1 MLIMPSSSGKHNSN
15 KAFFST
21 HNELMNENEEDEF
34 TLIYIRK
41 INVFKAQ
48 IPYIILRG
56 VFFSSTHIHMH
67 LSTSFFFLP
76 TTHSASKH
84 CSFVLVP
91 NISARDWAKL
101 KYQFY
106 QEINSFLSILL
117 FVCVCKFKFKVKFKI
132 YLSHT

>member
-67 LSTSFFFLP
+67 FKHILFFFYPL
-76 TTHSASKH
+76 HILH
-84 CSFVLVP
+84 P
-91 NISARDWAKL
+91 NIAV
-101 KYQFY
+101 
-106 QEINSFLSILL
+106 LS
-117 FVCVCKFKFKVKFKI
+117 
-132 YLSHT
+132 